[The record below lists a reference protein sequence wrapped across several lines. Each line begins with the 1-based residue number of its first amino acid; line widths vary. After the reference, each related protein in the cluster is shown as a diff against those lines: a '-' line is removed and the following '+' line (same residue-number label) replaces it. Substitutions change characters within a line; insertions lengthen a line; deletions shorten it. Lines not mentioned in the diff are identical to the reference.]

1 MDIHTIFPSLLARL
15 RGWLMPIFAARERL
29 RALIRPERILH
40 AGEVAYALLL
50 LAWFFVPLFTHG
62 RGGLVPPLL
71 PLSFLDS
78 PRGDILGFLVV
89 TCVVYPIPLLCVL
102 KISAVF
108 LVRRTPALADPTRIV
123 PIVLNV
129 VVSGLALATLGIQ
142 LVSFA
147 AGSDYFR
154 SLSWLA
160 YAAFFAS
167 VGWNAFSL
175 GHLIATL
182 NRRDPAYEEY
192 LQYRTRERNRVRGP
206 FAALRRK
213 GIQRRMGFTILPF
226 VLAIIVVPSFVE
238 MRDFCRTAFA
248 SAISDGEALAERT
261 ANVVRANAAAIDPLA
276 DYLVME
282 ARRNRESAFP
292 FLAISYVDKNE
303 RTGLFEVAAS
313 TDRSRIG
320 KKAPLKGSTM
330 AATSYRLT
338 GRRDNFEFLSPVS
351 ISGSMAGYVSVEVD
365 RDMIYE
371 PYFRAAVKVMLIAAI
386 SAYAAIFLAYLF
398 GRSLVFP
405 ILSLCISVSEISRT
419 ISDMISGR
427 SRVAE
432 RLLKYNDRVRTQ
444 DELKMLS
451 HKVGAMAR
459 VIRGVIPYISGST
472 LSHAERDRPK
482 TERKNLAFLFTDIRG
497 FTTFCE
503 GQSPD
508 TVVDMLNRYL
518 DLQAGIILANGGDI
532 DKFVGDEI
540 MAVFKGPGKELAAC
554 RAGDQIRTAI
564 MMEKKL
570 ADLAGR
576 HIISI
581 GIGIHSGPVV
591 FGSIGA
597 RDRMDFTCIGDTVN
611 LAARL
616 EGANKSYGTR
626 ALVSDVVHEKVK
638 HAFLCREIDLL
649 TVKGKQKPVR
659 IFELLEQQEKAS
671 DRIHEIWR
679 VFEEGLALYRQQVW
693 AGAEKCFYF
702 LKERFQDEAS
712 EVFLKRIEV
721 FKSAPPPSRWD
732 GIFILSVK

>member
-1 MDIHTIFPSLLARL
+1 MNIHTILPSLLARI
-15 RGWLMPIFAARERL
+15 RAWLMPIYGARERY
-29 RALIRPERILH
+29 RALIRPGRLLH

-50 LAWFFVPLFTHG
+50 LAWFFVPLFAHG

-78 PRGDILGFLVV
+78 ARGDIAWFFVV

-102 KISAVF
+102 KICAVF
-108 LVRRTPALADPTRIV
+108 LERRAPALADPTRVV
-123 PIVLNV
+123 PIMLNIF
-129 VVSGLALATLGIQ
+129 VSGFALATLGIQ
-142 LVSFA
+142 LLKFA
-147 AGSDYFR
+147 SGLDYFR
-154 SLSWLA
+154 SLPWLA
-160 YAAFFAS
+160 YAVFFAS
-167 VGWNAFSL
+167 IAWNAFSL
-175 GHLIATL
+175 GHMIAIL
-182 NRRDPAYEEY
+182 NHRDPAYQEY
-192 LQYRTRERNRVRGP
+192 LQYRTRERGRVKGP
-206 FAALRRK
+206 FAVLRRK

-226 VLAIIVVPSFVE
+226 VLAIIVVPSLVV

-276 DYLVME
+276 QYFVME
-282 ARRNRESAFP
+282 ARRNRDSAFP
-292 FLAISYVDKNE
+292 FLAISYVDRDA

-320 KKAPLKGSTM
+320 RKAPLKGSTM

-338 GRRDNFEFLSPVS
+338 GKGDDFEFISPVS
-351 ISGSMAGYVSVEVD
+351 ISGSMAGYVSIEVD
-365 RDMIYE
+365 RDVIYQ
-371 PYFRAAVKVMLIAAI
+371 PYFRAEVKVLLIAAI
-386 SAYAAIFLAYLF
+386 SVYAAIFLAYLF
-398 GRSLVFP
+398 GRSIVFP
-405 ILSLCISVSEISRT
+405 ILSLCMSVSEFSRA
-419 ISDMISGR
+419 ISDMIKGR

-432 RLLKYNDRVRTQ
+432 RLLRYNDRVRTQ

-451 HKVGAMAR
+451 SEVGAMAR

-472 LSHAERDRPK
+472 LSHAEREKPK

-503 GQSPD
+503 GRSPD

-554 RAGDQIRTAI
+554 RAGDQIRTA
-564 MMEKKL
+564 MMMDKKL
-570 ADLAGR
+570 ADLAGS
-576 HIISI
+576 HVISI

-597 RDRMDFTCIGDTVN
+597 RDRMDFTSIGDTVN

-626 ALVSDVVHEKVK
+626 ALVSEGVHEKVK
-638 HAFLCREIDLL
+638 KAFLCREIDLL
-649 TVKGKQKPVR
+649 TVKGKKQPVR
-659 IFELLEQQEKAS
+659 IFEILEQQEKAS
-671 DRIHEIWR
+671 DRSHEIRR

-712 EVFLKRIEV
+712 EIFLRRIEV
-721 FKSAPPPSRWD
+721 FKAAPPPPRWD
-732 GIFILSVK
+732 GVFSLAVK